1 LADAGSPFDYVIV
14 DVLKLVREGGLPHR
28 CIIDEEQSAGDL
40 LPILDASARTSFVA
54 HLEAPYL

>member
-14 DVLKLVREGGLPHR
+14 DVLKLVCEGGLPHR

-40 LPILDASARTSFVA
+40 LPILDA
-54 HLEAPYL
+54 